1 MNRPPRRVHPI
12 DHTEARRT
20 VSVLVADDQ
29 TLVRAGIRMILETR
43 ADIRVVGEAGNGEE
57 AVRLAAQTMPDIV
70 LMDLRMPHVDG
81 IQATQRLSAFQP
93 RPSVIIL
100 TTFDEDELLYA
111 ALRAGAGGFLL
122 KDTRPAELVE
132 AIRVV
137 ASGEALLA
145 PRVTRRLLDRF
156 VADLRPETAAMPE
169 LTDLTNREVEV
180 LTLIAQAA
188 SNAEIATTLA
198 VSEGTAKSHVSA
210 ILRKL
215 GLRDRVQAV
224 VLAYDIGLV
233 RPRHP

>member
-1 MNRPPRRVHPI
+1 M
-12 DHTEARRT
+12 T

-29 TLVRAGIRMILETR
+29 ALVRTGIRMILEAR
-43 ADIRVVGEAGNGEE
+43 ADIRVVGEAGDGAE
-57 AVRLAAQTMPDIV
+57 AVRLAAQTLPDIV
-70 LMDLRMPHVDG
+70 LMDLRMPRVDG
-81 IQATQRLSAFQP
+81 VQATQQLSAFQHG
-93 RPSVIIL
+93 PSVIIL

-156 VADLRPETAAMPE
+156 VAEMRPETAAMPD
-169 LTDLTNREVEV
+169 LADLTNREVEV

-188 SNAEIATTLA
+188 SNAEIAAKLDVT
-198 VSEGTAKSHVSA
+198 EGTVKSHVSA

-233 RPRHP
+233 RPRH

>member
-1 MNRPPRRVHPI
+1 M
-12 DHTEARRT
+12 T

-29 TLVRAGIRMILETR
+29 ALVRTGLRMILEAR
-43 ADIRVVGEAGNGEE
+43 ADIRVVGEAEDGEE
-57 AVRLAAQTMPDIV
+57 AVRLAARTLPDIV
-70 LMDLRMPHVDG
+70 LMDLRMPGVDG
-81 IQATQRLSAFQP
+81 VQATQRLSAFER

-137 ASGEALLA
+137 AGGEALLA

-156 VADLRPETAAMPE
+156 VADLRPETAAMSD
-169 LTDLTNREVEV
+169 LADLTNREVEV
-180 LTLIAQAA
+180 LALIAQAA
-188 SNAEIATTLA
+188 SNAEIAAKLVVT
-198 VSEGTAKSHVSA
+198 EGTVKSHVSA

-224 VLAYDIGLV
+224 VLAYDVGLV
-233 RPRHP
+233 RPRHS

>member
-1 MNRPPRRVHPI
+1 M
-12 DHTEARRT
+12 T

-29 TLVRAGIRMILETR
+29 ALVRTGLRMILEAR
-43 ADIRVVGEAGNGEE
+43 ADIRVVGEAGDGEE
-57 AVRLAAQTMPDIV
+57 AVRLAAQTLPDIV
-70 LMDLRMPHVDG
+70 LMDLRMPGVDG
-81 IQATQRLSAFQP
+81 VQATQRLSAFQR

-156 VADLRPETAAMPE
+156 VADIRPVTAAMPD
-169 LTDLTNREVEV
+169 LADLTNREVEV

-188 SNAEIATTLA
+188 SNAEIAAKLVVT
-198 VSEGTAKSHVSA
+198 EGTVKSHVSA

-233 RPRHP
+233 RPRPS